1 MPSEVTLMVTDP
13 VCLKQLDETKAA
25 EKAVYREQ
33 TYYFDSSRCR
43 EVFERS
49 PEEFAGNVPILA
61 YGDQGSR
68 FPEQRKA

>member
-1 MPSEVTLMVTDP
+1 MVTDP
-13 VCLKQLDETKAA
+13 VCLKQLDETEAT

-33 TYYFDSSRCR
+33 TYYFDSARCR

-49 PEEFAGNVPILA
+49 PEEFAGNLPILD

-68 FPEQRKA
+68 FLERK